1 MGTFFGADGQTREVG
16 MLSIHE
22 HATLE
27 EASAE
32 LLEFVLEP
40 SNWMTAQPANQSPA
54 SVPGEDVRYQRRVGP
69 LRIFAIV
76 EVAPSLEVFLRVAFR
91 APGLTPVKAADH
103 LECFLKQRLPL
114 TPNSEWQVEVD
125 DRRWLHFVRRYSA
138 PRLQA

>member
-1 MGTFFGADGQTREVG
+1 

-32 LLEFVLEP
+32 LLEFALAP
-40 SNWMTAQPANQSPA
+40 TNWSTALAVTQVPA
-54 SVPGEDVRYQRRVGP
+54 STPGQDMSSQRRVGA
-69 LRIFAIV
+69 LRVYAVV
-76 EVAPSLEVFLRVAFR
+76 EIASTNDVFLRVAFR

-103 LECFLKQRLPL
+103 LETFLKKRLPL

-125 DRRWLHFVRRYSA
+125 ERRWIHFVRRYAS
-138 PRLQA
+138 RLQA

>member
-1 MGTFFGADGQTREVG
+1 

-27 EASAE
+27 DASTA
-32 LLEFVLEP
+32 LLEFALEP
-40 SNWMTAQPANQSPA
+40 SNWMTLQPAEQA
-54 SVPGEDVRYQRRVGP
+54 ATAVPQDVRYQRRVGS
-69 LRIFAIV
+69 LRIYTV
-76 EVAPSLEVFLRVAFR
+76 LEVAPSLEVFLRVAFR

-103 LECFLKQRLPL
+103 LEAFLKQRLPL

-125 DRRWLHFVRRYSA
+125 ERRWIHFVRRYSA

>member
-1 MGTFFGADGQTREVG
+1 

-32 LLEFVLEP
+32 LLQFALAP
-40 SNWMTAQPANQSPA
+40 DNWAMALPVTQVPA
-54 SVPGEDVRYQRRVGP
+54 SAQGEDVSNQRRVGA
-69 LRIFAIV
+69 LRIYAVV
-76 EVAPSLEVFLRVAFR
+76 EVNASNDVFLRVAFR

-103 LECFLKQRLPL
+103 LESFLKQRLPL

-125 DRRWLHFVRRYSA
+125 ERRWIHFVRRYA
-138 PRLQA
+138 ARLQA